1 MNCFH
6 CHPSMNLPA
15 LLEAH
20 PALEGLNITIPYK
33 KEVLSFL
40 TASAIPAG
48 LDACN
53 CIKIKNG
60 QLTGYNTD
68 VMGFEQSLQPLLNK
82 DHQRALVLGNGGAAE
97 SIMFVL
103 KKKGIPFE
111 VVSRKLHGVST
122 ITYNDLS
129 PELIRSHQLI
139 INTTPVGTF
148 PDTGHCPDIPY
159 EGITAQHLLYD
170 LVYNPPLTLFLQKG
184 KERGA
189 QLKTGKRCWLSRQR
203 KAGTSG
209 TGLNQLHF
217 LPGFL
222 RYRNDFLHRI
232 IITDHSRFGKGNCN
246 RASRSG
252 FLQFIKKVKSDLRET
267 HRQSLKR
274 LPGHHKTI
282 LF

>member
-1 MNCFH
+1 MRLFGLIGFPLGHSFSKKYFTRKFEEDSLTDCRYELFPLSSINE
-6 CHPSMNLPA
+6 LPA

-60 QLTGYNTD
+60 QLTGFNTD

-189 QLKTGKRCWLSRQR
+189 QIKNGEEMLVIQAVESWNIW
-203 KAGTSG
+203 
-209 TGLNQLHF
+209 NQ
-217 LPGFL
+217 
-222 RYRNDFLHRI
+222 D
-232 IITDHSRFGKGNCN
+232 
-246 RASRSG
+246 
-252 FLQFIKKVKSDLRET
+252 
-267 HRQSLKR
+267 
-274 LPGHHKTI
+274 
-282 LF
+282 

>member
-1 MNCFH
+1 MRLFGLIGFPLGHSFSKKYFTRKFEEDSLTDCRYELFPLSSINE
-6 CHPSMNLPA
+6 LPA

-48 LDACN
+48 LNACN

-60 QLTGYNTD
+60 QLTGFNTD

-122 ITYNDLS
+122 ITYKDLS
-129 PELIRSHQLI
+129 AEIIRSHQLI

-189 QLKTGKRCWLSRQR
+189 QIKNGEEMLVIQAVESWNIW
-203 KAGTSG
+203 
-209 TGLNQLHF
+209 NQ
-217 LPGFL
+217 
-222 RYRNDFLHRI
+222 D
-232 IITDHSRFGKGNCN
+232 
-246 RASRSG
+246 
-252 FLQFIKKVKSDLRET
+252 
-267 HRQSLKR
+267 
-274 LPGHHKTI
+274 
-282 LF
+282 